1 MNREGIKQR
10 VLDALGVILVDK
22 AQIRDDATFKDLV
35 LDDEDVETLFSQLG
49 SEFNFEFPEFIRKRA
64 VNKPQHLSLPMVVDL
79 ILLMQQDSSQA
90 LEGEKKKPGRAPW
103 RR

>member
-22 AQIRDDATFKDLV
+22 AEIRDDATFKDLV

-64 VNKPQHLSLPMVVDL
+64 IHKPEHLSLPMVVDL
-79 ILLMQQDSSQA
+79 ILLMQQESSKD
-90 LEGEKKKPGRAPW
+90 GENERKTDRHAPW